1 MCISKS
7 QFKVDSPTLQGT
19 PPGVPPQGG
28 TLKVLPCHPTLDP
41 RPEGGVPPDHP
52 TLDLRR
58 QRRWGAGD
66 LGTQGGGGGD
76 HLETVQSRCAVRAVR
91 WRGPPRHL
99 GAQSPRVGGRPM
111 TVGGRR
117 PSGGG
122 AVKLFLVLV
131 ADIQCTFPPSKRGP
145 EPCGGAS
152 VGGGRWN

>member
-1 MCISKS
+1 MGP
-7 QFKVDSPTLQGT
+7 KV
-19 PPGVPPQGG
+19 
-28 TLKVLPCHPTLDP
+28 
-41 RPEGGVPPDHP
+41 
-52 TLDLRR
+52 
-58 QRRWGAGD
+58 
-66 LGTQGGGGGD
+66 GGGGD
-76 HLETVQSRCAVRAVR
+76 NIDPVQTRCAVRAVR

-122 AVKLFLVLV
+122 AVKLFLVV